1 MRDLGERLDIK
12 VPKKNRLKIMAK
24 PTNKEIID
32 YFRSNIFEAISA
44 YNGWKM
50 IAYSKSKGV
59 VSNEMA
65 ERYVEI
71 QKYHSEFFVT
81 TERAFL
87 INFVILSL
95 HSFDP
100 RNDSYSLYQLDKKE
114 AESFVRNNSKVI
126 TALRT
131 LRNKLFAHRDIDAI
145 TSQYKIPP
153 IIDLDQFFKNLV
165 EFYNKL
171 SNQVDKSS
179 TIFSNAEEIKKH
191 IELLFMNLYRGE
203 AARKREIDV
212 KWLWEENDKKAS
224 DVL

>member
-1 MRDLGERLDIK
+1 M
-12 VPKKNRLKIMAK
+12 PK
-24 PTNKEIID
+24 PTKKEIID
-32 YFRSNIFEAISA
+32 YFRSNIFEAIST

-59 VSNEMA
+59 VSSEMA

-71 QKYHSEFFVT
+71 QKYHPEFFIT

-87 INFVILSL
+87 VNFVILSL

-100 RNDSYSLYQLDKKE
+100 RDDSYSLYQVDKKE
-114 AESFVRNNSKVI
+114 TEIFVQNNNKVI
-126 TALRT
+126 NDLRV
-131 LRNKLFAHRDIDAI
+131 LRNKLFAHKDINI
-145 TSQYKIPP
+145 STSQYKMPP

-171 SNQVDKSS
+171 SHQVDRSS
-179 TIFSNAEEIKKH
+179 TIFSNAEEIKRH

-203 AARKREIDV
+203 AVRKREIDI
-212 KWLWEENDKKAS
+212 KWLWEGKNKKAS
-224 DVL
+224 DIL

>member
-1 MRDLGERLDIK
+1 M
-12 VPKKNRLKIMAK
+12 VK

-44 YNGWKM
+44 YNGWKI

-71 QKYHSEFFVT
+71 QKYHPEFFIT
-81 TERAFL
+81 AERAFL

-100 RNDSYSLYQLDKKE
+100 RDDSYSLYQVDKKE
-114 AESFVRNNSKVI
+114 TDIFVQNNNKVI
-126 TALRT
+126 TDLRI
-131 LRNKLFAHRDIDAI
+131 LRNKLFAHRDINAI
-145 TSQYKIPP
+145 INRYKIPS

-171 SNQVDKSS
+171 SHQTEKSA
-179 TIFSNAEEIKKH
+179 TVFSNAEEIKRQ

-203 AARKREIDV
+203 AVRKREIDI

-224 DVL
+224 DIL

>member
-1 MRDLGERLDIK
+1 M
-12 VPKKNRLKIMAK
+12 PK

-59 VSNEMA
+59 VSSEMA

-71 QKYHSEFFVT
+71 QKYHSDFFIT

-95 HSFDP
+95 HSFDQ
-100 RNDSYSLYQLDKKE
+100 RNDSYSLYQVDKKE
-114 AESFVRNNSKVI
+114 TKIFAQSNDKVI
-126 TALRT
+126 ASLRI
-131 LRNKLFAHRDIDAI
+131 LRNKLFAHRDINAI
-145 TSQYKIPP
+145 ASQYKIPS

-171 SNQVDKSS
+171 SHQVDKSS
-179 TIFSNAEEIKKH
+179 TIFSNAEEIKRH

-203 AARKREIDV
+203 AVRKKEIDV
-212 KWLWEENDKKAS
+212 KWLWEERNKKAS
-224 DVL
+224 DIL

>member
-1 MRDLGERLDIK
+1 M
-12 VPKKNRLKIMAK
+12 PK
-24 PTNKEIID
+24 PTKKEIID

-59 VSNEMA
+59 VSSKMA

-71 QKYHSEFFVT
+71 QKYHSEFFIT

-100 RNDSYSLYQLDKKE
+100 RDDSYSLYQVDKKE
-114 AESFVRNNSKVI
+114 TEIFVQNNNKVI
-126 TALRT
+126 TDLRA
-131 LRNKLFAHRDIDAI
+131 LRNKLFAHKDINAS
-145 TSQYKIPP
+145 TSQYKIPSP
-153 IIDLDQFFKNLV
+153 IDLDQFFKNLV

-171 SNQVDKSS
+171 SHQVDRSS
-179 TIFSNAEEIKKH
+179 TIFSNAEEIKRH

-203 AARKREIDV
+203 AVRKREIDV
-212 KWLWEENDKKAS
+212 KWLWEENNKKAS
-224 DVL
+224 DIL